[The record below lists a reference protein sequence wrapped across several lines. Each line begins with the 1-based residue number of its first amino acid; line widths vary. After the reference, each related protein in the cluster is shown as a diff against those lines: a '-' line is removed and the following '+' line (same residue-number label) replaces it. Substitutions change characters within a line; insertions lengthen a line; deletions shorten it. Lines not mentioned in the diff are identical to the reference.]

1 MKHASSSLTAVTAL
15 AAALLLVGCATP
27 GPADAP
33 RAMLQPA
40 ALGADAVN
48 APWPEARWWSAWG
61 DAQLDAVVDQ
71 ALAGAPSLRAAEE
84 RLRLAR
90 TAIEATRAV
99 EKPQAQL
106 SVEMTDQRFT
116 ANGLIPPPLAGAIE
130 WNNSAQVGASFELD
144 LFGRRRAELDAAI
157 GQARAAQAD
166 AQAARVLLASQVAAS
181 YVDLARLVE
190 AQRIAAESQAQ
201 REQVLALVR
210 QRIGA
215 GLDTR
220 VELRQAEGLV
230 AQSRVEIEALAEAAA
245 RTRHALAELAEQ
257 GPRAFDALSPSLAPI
272 RSAPLPEALPADLL
286 GRRADLVAQRWRVD
300 AATKQ
305 VDAARAQFY
314 PDVNLVAF
322 VGLSSLGLD
331 RFIEAGSRTYGVGP
345 ALHLPLFDGGRLRAQ
360 LDARRIDV
368 DAAVDAYNGTLLRAL
383 REVADEVTSLR
394 SIERQQ
400 QAQVEATSA
409 AEAAYELALQRYQ
422 AGLGNFL
429 VVLTAQTNVLA
440 QRRAASDLKARH
452 LASEIALARALGGG
466 YREA

>member
-1 MKHASSSLTAVTAL
+1 MKPIRTGLLALTAAL
-15 AAALLLVGCATP
+15 VLAGCATP
-27 GPADAP
+27 GPAGTP
-33 RAMLQPA
+33 RPMLRPA
-40 ALGADAVN
+40 ALGADGTT
-48 APWPEARWWSAWG
+48 APWPETRWWSAWG
-61 DAQLDAVVDQ
+61 DTRLDAIVEQ
-71 ALAGAPSLRAAEE
+71 ALAGAPGLQSAEE

-90 TAIEATRAV
+90 SAIEVTRAV
-99 EKPQAQL
+99 GRPQAKL
-106 SVEMTDQRFT
+106 SVELSDQRFT
-116 ANGLIPPPLAGAIE
+116 ENGLIPPPLAGAVE
-130 WNNSAQVGASFELD
+130 WNNSAQVGASWELD

-157 GQARAAQAD
+157 GQARAAQAE
-166 AQAARVLLASQVAAS
+166 AQAARVLLASQVAAA

-190 AQRIAAESQAQ
+190 ARRLAAESQAQ
-201 REQVLALVR
+201 REQILALVR
-210 QRIGA
+210 QRIAA

-230 AQSRVEIEALAEAAA
+230 AQSRVEIEALDEAAA
-245 RTRHALAELAEQ
+245 RTRHALAELAGQ
-257 GPRAFDALSPSLAPI
+257 GPRAFDDLAPALAPI
-272 RSAPLPEALPADLL
+272 RSAPLPTALPADLL

-300 AATKQ
+300 AATAQ
-305 VDAARAQFY
+305 VDAAKAQFY

-331 RFIEAGSRTYGVGP
+331 RFVEAGSRTYGVGP

-360 LDARRIDV
+360 LEARRIEV

-383 REVADEVTSLR
+383 REVADELTSLQ

-400 QAQVEATSA
+400 RAQSEATA
-409 AEAAYELALQRYQ
+409 AADAAYELAVQRYQ

-440 QRRAASDLKARH
+440 QGRAAADLKARH
-452 LASEIALARALGGG
+452 LAAEIGLARALGGG

>member
-1 MKHASSSLTAVTAL
+1 MKRAIPPLLAL
-15 AAALLLVGCATP
+15 AAALALAACATP
-27 GPADAP
+27 GPAGEA
-33 RAMLQPA
+33 RALLRPA
-40 ALGADAVN
+40 ALGADAAN

-61 DAQLDAVVDQ
+61 DAKLDAIVEQ
-71 ALAGAPSLRAAEE
+71 ALAGSPGLRSAEE

-90 TAIEATRAV
+90 SAVDASRAV
-99 EKPQAQL
+99 ERPQAKL
-106 SVEMTDQRFT
+106 SVELSDQRFT
-116 ANGLIPPPLAGAIE
+116 ENGLIPPPLAGSTE
-130 WNNSAQVGASFELD
+130 WNNSAQIAASWELD

-157 GQARAAQAD
+157 GQVRAAQAD
-166 AQAARVLLASQVAAS
+166 AQAARVLLASQVAAT
-181 YVDLARLVE
+181 YVDLARLAE
-190 AQRIAAESQAQ
+190 AKRIAAESQAQ

-210 QRIGA
+210 QRIAA

-245 RTRHALAELAEQ
+245 RTRHALAELAGQ
-257 GPRAFDALSPSLAPI
+257 GPNAYDDLSPALAPI
-272 RSAPLPEALPADLL
+272 RSAPLPAALPADLI

-300 AATKQ
+300 AATAQ
-305 VDAARAQFY
+305 VDAAKAQFY
-314 PDVNLVAF
+314 PDINLVAF

-368 DAAVDAYNGTLLRAL
+368 DAAVDAYNGALLRAL
-383 REVADEVTSLR
+383 REVADEVSSLQA
-394 SIERQQ
+394 IERQQ
-400 QAQVEATSA
+400 QAQAEASAA

-452 LASEIALARALGGG
+452 LAAEIGLARALGGG
-466 YREA
+466 YQDA